1 MQYFRRFSL
10 IRSTF
15 RFISSVTVD
24 VNSSTT
30 QHELNEINKLMR
42 TYNTT
47 ETPIRTVALFEW
59 MLNIINIKPDFNC
72 YLNIIRACGELDNIN
87 VCKKIQQFIENDQTL
102 QINEYHQLQIKLI
115 YMYAKIRN
123 IEQAEKIFQRA
134 KSAKG
139 IPIDISLF
147 GTMFKGYNMNGQP
160 SKTVELYENE
170 ILNNKTIELDAIAA
184 TCVLTACSDCQ
195 RLDIGE
201 YIHDEV
207 LRLDLLN
214 PPNLRLATSIMN
226 MYCNCGSIDRA
237 QEIFN
242 QSLPIVDRIAYSSL
256 MKTYLSINQ
265 PVQVLRLFEQSK
277 SSSIRSDPVLYLNVI
292 NASNQL
298 GLMHQAEYI
307 HRLIPSHMIENNLLL
322 IRGLIDMH
330 SNCLHLTEAHRLF
343 NLLEQKDNNS
353 LASLLHGY
361 AINGH
366 GQQALNLF
374 EKVKSE
380 LIFNEQVYKEILRA
394 CAFTGDLVDEAR
406 GIYQTIPDTYKTS
419 QVAAAMVSIL
429 ARASLFDQVESFI
442 HQNKPRLQKAYHLWS
457 AVFMVCY
464 HAKNVEYA
472 KSIYD
477 EIIDDPLLSLLFAD
491 MTNSLP
497 SNEIINYFRQEKP
510 GICWTEIKHD
520 DKSNYIIHEFQD
532 NPLSENSELNIV
544 INELKSVDVHW
555 KTFENDLKELFCGHT
570 ATRLAIVKNLIS
582 TPPNTTIRL
591 AKTKSTCHLCHEG
604 IKQLSLLKKRD
615 IILRD
620 NIRVHH
626 FHNGKCS
633 CRDQF

>member
-24 VNSSTT
+24 VNPSTAKN
-30 QHELNEINKLMR
+30 ELNEINKLMIA
-42 TYNTT
+42 YNTT

-59 MLNIINIKPDFNC
+59 MLNIINLKPDFNC

-87 VCKKIQQFIENDQTL
+87 VCKKIQQFIENDRTL

-115 YMYAKIRN
+115 YMYAKVRN
-123 IEQAEKIFQRA
+123 IEQAEKIFQKV
-134 KSAKG
+134 KSTKG
-139 IPIDISLF
+139 IPIDVSLF
-147 GTMFKGYNMNGQP
+147 GTMFKGYNMNGQ
-160 SKTVELYENE
+160 SNKTIELYENE
-170 ILNNKTIELDAIAA
+170 ILNKKTIELDVIAA
-184 TCVLTACSDCQ
+184 TCVLAACSDCQ

-214 PPNLRLATSIMN
+214 PPNLRLATAIMN

-237 QEIFN
+237 QELFN
-242 QSLPIVDRIAYSSL
+242 QSLPIADRIAYTSL

-265 PVQVLRLFEQSK
+265 PTQVLRLFEQSK
-277 SSSIRSDPVLYLNVI
+277 SSSIKSDPIFYLNVI

-298 GLMHQAEYI
+298 GLMNQAENI
-307 HRLIPSHMIENNLLL
+307 HRSTPSHMIAYSLLL
-322 IRGLIDMH
+322 VRGLIDMH
-330 SNCLHLTEAHRLF
+330 SHCLHLTEAHRLF
-343 NLLEQKDNNS
+343 SLLEQKDNNS

-361 AINGH
+361 AINGQ

-374 EKVKSE
+374 EKV
-380 LIFNEQVYKEILRA
+380 
-394 CAFTGDLVDEAR
+394 
-406 GIYQTIPDTYKTS
+406 
-419 QVAAAMVSIL
+419 SIL
-429 ARASLFDQVESFI
+429 ARASLFDEVESFI
-442 HQNKPRLQKAYHLWS
+442 HQNKSRLQNTYDLWS
-457 AVFMVCY
+457 AVFIVCY
-464 HAKNVEYA
+464 HSKNVEYA

-477 EIIDDPLLSLLFAD
+477 KIIDDPFLSLLFAD
-491 MTNSLP
+491 MTNSVP

-510 GICWTEIKHD
+510 GKCWTEIKHD

-532 NPLSENSELNIV
+532 NQLSENSELNTV

-570 ATRLAIVKNLIS
+570 ATRLAIAKNLMS
-582 TPPNTTIRL
+582 TPPNTTIQL
-591 AKTKSTCHLCHEG
+591 TKTKSTCHLCHEG
-604 IKQLSLLKKRD
+604 IKQLSVLKKRD

-620 NIRVHH
+620 NVRVHH
-626 FHNGKCS
+626 FHSGKCS